1 MRSNGFN
8 RNLGTDDHD
17 HDHDVSINQM
27 ARGSI
32 TREQDGRTEF
42 R

>member
-17 HDHDVSINQM
+17 HDDVSINQM